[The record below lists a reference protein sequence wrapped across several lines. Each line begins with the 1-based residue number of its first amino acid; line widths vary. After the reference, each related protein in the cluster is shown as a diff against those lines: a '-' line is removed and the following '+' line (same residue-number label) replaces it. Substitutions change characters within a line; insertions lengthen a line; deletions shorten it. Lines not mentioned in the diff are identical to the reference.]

1 MVRRAGPAGGKAR
14 EAAKPSVARLVAR
27 PVAARPPVSP
37 WKLRFTPQ
45 ETEDT
50 WG

>member
-1 MVRRAGPAGGKAR
+1 MVRRAGPAGGKAW
-14 EAAKPSVARLVAR
+14 EAAKPD
-27 PVAARPPVSP
+27 AAWPPVNP
-37 WKLRFTPQ
+37 WKVRFTPQ